1 MGKAGYKSITV
12 IKETV
17 LLATTLLAYFL
28 VLEIQRSLK
37 INAKFH
43 AKIMK

>member
-1 MGKAGYKSITV
+1 MGKAGYKFITV

>member
-37 INAKFH
+37 INSKFH